1 MQKRTSVFAH
11 FARATARFTGRP
23 WAFILASLTIVV
35 WALSGPAFGFSDT
48 WQLVINTGTTIVTFL
63 MVFLIQNTQYRD
75 SEAVQLKLD
84 ELIRAVKGA
93 QNKFLDLEELTEEE
107 LDKIKTHYLALANK
121 ARKGLKEKTGEDQPP
136 LIADDSGTHDD
147 GEADELLQSKKKAR

>member
-1 MQKRTSVFAH
+1 LFVH

-23 WAFILASLTIVV
+23 SAFILASLTVVV
-35 WALSGPAFGFSDT
+35 WAVTGPAFGFSDT

-93 QNKFLDLEELTEEE
+93 QNKFLDLEELTEQE
-107 LDKIKTHYLALANK
+107 LDEIKKHYFALANR
-121 ARKGLKEKTGEDQPP
+121 ARHGLKEKTGKEQPP
-136 LIADDSGTHDD
+136 LVADDSGTHDD
-147 GEADELLQSKKKAR
+147 GEAAKLLQSKKQAR